1 MTQSTPYTPGVVARA
16 VPGREQQL
24 GVYEERALLISE
36 LQQFIG
42 RIRVEVA
49 PRGMGKTSLLR
60 QAQKKMEN
68 NRIATIWVT
77 AGEASGLL
85 TSIYSELRKLSTG
98 WRGAAKTALVDSL
111 ESVAASVGVPGIAK
125 VEAKWA
131 MKSEAAP
138 SGARQFEAVIRSA
151 VAAAHQHKK
160 TGLAIFVDEVQSS
173 DAESLRTISYTWQ
186 HLQAEGQDVAAG
198 LFAAGLP
205 DSADEITSKVTFSE
219 RFEFRQLHLMEREAV
234 KLALALPAK
243 KLGVIWT
250 NDALE
255 FAVDHAEGYPH
266 KVQLIGEGSWA
277 AAGRP
282 DPGSQI
288 VYAHVVAGLVD
299 ATEQMDNLYRAR
311 WRNSTAREQSLLLA
325 MAELATDSILRADVA
340 GSLGV
345 TSNELSV
352 VRGRLIQK
360 GFIEAAGRGKL
371 AFTVPGF
378 GDWLRNRLDE

>member
-1 MTQSTPYTPGVVARA
+1 MTQTSPYTPGVVART

-36 LQQFIG
+36 LQLLIG

-60 QAQKKMEN
+60 QAQKKMQN
-68 NRIATIWVT
+68 NHIATIWVT
-77 AGEASGLL
+77 AGEDPGLL
-85 TSIYSELRKLSTG
+85 TSIYSELRKLSNG
-98 WRGAAKTALVDSL
+98 WRGATKTALLDSMQ
-111 ESVAASVGVPGIAK
+111 SAAATVGVPGVAK
-125 VEAKWA
+125 IEAKWDRTS
-131 MKSEAAP
+131 KVVST
-138 SGARQFEAVIRSA
+138 GAREFKAIIRAA

-160 TGLAIFVDEVQSS
+160 TGLAIFVDEVQAS
-173 DAESLRTISYTWQ
+173 DAESLRTISYAWQ
-186 HLQAEGQDVAAG
+186 HLQAEGTDVAAG

-205 DSADEITSKVTFSE
+205 KSADEITSTVTFSE
-219 RFEFRQLHLMEREAV
+219 RFEFRQLHLIEPEAV

-250 NDALE
+250 AAALD
-255 FAVDHAEGYPH
+255 FAVEHAEGYPH

-282 DPGSQI
+282 DPGTQI
-288 VYAHVVAGLVD
+288 EYADVVAGLID
-299 ATEQMDNLYRAR
+299 ATEQMDNLYRTR
-311 WRNSTAREQSLLLA
+311 WRNSSPQERSFLVA
-325 MAELATDSILRADVA
+325 MAEAPEPILRTDVA
-340 GSLGV
+340 RSMGF
-345 TSNELSV
+345 TSDEISA
-352 VRGRLIQK
+352 VRARLIQK
-360 GFIEAAGRGKL
+360 GYIEAAGHGKL

>member
-1 MTQSTPYTPGVVARA
+1 MSQSTPYTPGVVARA

-60 QAQKKMEN
+60 QAQKKMEHN
-68 NRIATIWVT
+68 HIATIWVT
-77 AGEASGLL
+77 AGEESDLL
-85 TSIYSELRKLSTG
+85 TSIYSELRKLSDG
-98 WRGAAKTALVDSL
+98 WRGTAKTALVGSL
-111 ESVAASVGVPGIAK
+111 ESVAASVGVPGVAK

-131 MKSEAAP
+131 KRGEAALT
-138 SGARQFEAVIRSA
+138 GAREFEVIIRAA
-151 VAAAHQHKK
+151 VAAARQHKK
-160 TGLAIFVDEVQSS
+160 SGLAIFVDEVQSS
-173 DAESLRTISYTWQ
+173 DAGSLRTISYAWQ

-205 DSADEITSKVTFSE
+205 DSADEITNKVTFSE
-219 RFEFRQLHLMEREAV
+219 RFEFRQLHLIEREAV

-243 KLGVIWT
+243 KLGVTWT
-250 NDALE
+250 QDALE

-266 KVQLIGEGSWA
+266 KIQLIGEGSWV

-288 VYAHVVAGLVD
+288 VYADVVAGLID
-299 ATEQMDNLYRAR
+299 ANEQMDNLYRTR
-311 WRNSTAREQSLLLA
+311 WRNSTSQERSFLLA
-325 MAELATDSILRADVA
+325 MAQATDPILRADVA
-340 GSLGV
+340 GSMGV

-378 GDWLRNRLDE
+378 GDWLRHRLDE